1 MAPDSFL
8 ITNPLRQKQPH
19 RSDRLTSEKFAPEK
33 PGNGRAVTL
42 VSVIVIGLNEEM
54 RLKASLEAVFAHS
67 PKACNLEVIY
77 VDSGSTDLSV
87 DIASG
92 ISGVN
97 VLHLKGGKPSAARA
111 RNIGLQRARGQ
122 YVQLVDGDS
131 VIQPGWLDKALQT
144 MELDPGVSCVFGH
157 CVEMYPQQSIYMKV
171 CGLDWHMTPGER
183 RLCGGNS
190 LWRMSVIAENGFFD
204 EKIRLGEEPE
214 LCYRVRQKGGR
225 ILCIDAPMVT
235 HDLGMHSFGQYW
247 KRSVNSGKAYASI
260 AMRFRKNT
268 EKMWLREMLI
278 NFVEPGAWVLL
289 FSGSWIILGLTPAVA
304 IIVCWWLV
312 RGLQIANTLR
322 KRKLGRGTAML
333 YGLHCQF
340 ARLPVAVGQLT
351 ALFSSGSNAA

>member
-1 MAPDSFL
+1 MID
-8 ITNPLRQKQPH
+8 PLRRARPH
-19 RSDRLTSEKFAPEK
+19 MSNRLKSEKFAPETRVS
-33 PGNGRAVTL
+33 GRPFIL
-42 VSVIVIGLNEEM
+42 MSVVVIGLNEEK
-54 RLKASLEAVFAHS
+54 RLKASLEAVFSHS
-67 PKACNLEVIY
+67 PRVCDLEVIY
-77 VDSGSTDLSV
+77 VDSGSIDRSV
-87 DIASG
+87 AIASG

-111 RNIGLQRARGQ
+111 RNVGLRRARGQ

-131 VIQPGWLDKALQT
+131 VIQPGWLDKALQA
-144 MELDPGVSCVFGH
+144 MESDPGISCVFGH
-157 CVEMYPQQSIYMKV
+157 CVEMHPQQSIYMKV
-171 CGLDWHMTPGER
+171 CGLDWHMAPGER

-190 LWRMSVIAENGFFD
+190 LWRLSVIAENGFFN
-204 EKIRLGEEPE
+204 ENIRLGEEPE

-225 ILCIDAPMVT
+225 ILCIDAPMVM

-247 KRSVNSGKAYASI
+247 KRSVDSGKAYASI

-289 FSGSWIILGLTPAVA
+289 FAGSWLFMGLTPAVS
-304 IIVCWWLV
+304 IIVCWWLI

-322 KRKLGRGTAML
+322 KRKLGPGAAMM

-340 ARLPVAVGQLT
+340 ARLPVAVGQLKT
-351 ALFSSGSNAA
+351 LFGSGSNAA

>member
-1 MAPDSFL
+1 MN
-8 ITNPLRQKQPH
+8 NPLRPKWPH
-19 RSDRLTSEKFAPEK
+19 MSDRLNSEKFAPAT
-33 PGNGRAVTL
+33 PVNGRTPTL
-42 VSVIVIGLNEEM
+42 ISVVVIGLNEEK
-54 RLKASLEAVFAHS
+54 RLKASLEAVFTHS

-77 VDSGSTDLSV
+77 VDSGSTDQSV
-87 DIASG
+87 DIASS

-111 RNIGLQRARGQ
+111 RNVGLRRARGQ

-131 VIQPGWLDKALQT
+131 VIQPGWLDKALHA
-144 MELDPGVSCVFGH
+144 MESDPGISCVFGH

-190 LWRMSVIAENGFFD
+190 LWRMSVIAENNFFD
-204 EKIRLGEEPE
+204 ENIRLGEEPE

-247 KRSVNSGKAYASI
+247 QRSINSGKAYASI

-278 NFVEPGAWVLL
+278 NFVEPGAWALL
-289 FSGSWIILGLTPAVA
+289 FAASWSFLGLTSAVVV
-304 IIVCWWLV
+304 IVCWWLI

-322 KRKLGRGTAML
+322 KRKLGLGTAML

-340 ARLPVAVGQLT
+340 ARLPVAIGQLK
-351 ALFSSGSNAA
+351 ALFPSSSTAT